1 MLDRFKRLIP
11 SRNAIEKNR
20 WLRWLGPWLKDHR
33 LWHMSR
39 KGIAL
44 GMAIGVFFGFLI
56 PFGQIPPAAAVA
68 VLMRANVPITIASTL
83 VTNPVTFG
91 PVYYGAYRLGRF
103 VLLEPEPTA
112 EELESLMAQ
121 STPSPEVEA
130 LGFFDRMQNAWQRL
144 GQVGKPLF
152 VGLGIVATLSGLL
165 TYALVH
171 WMWLIRVRVARWR
184 RIRKMRNPDARL

>member
-103 VLLEPEPTA
+103 ILLEPEPTA

-130 LGFFDRMQNAWQRL
+130 LGFIDRMQNAWQRL

>member
-130 LGFFDRMQNAWQRL
+130 LGFIDRMQNAWQRL